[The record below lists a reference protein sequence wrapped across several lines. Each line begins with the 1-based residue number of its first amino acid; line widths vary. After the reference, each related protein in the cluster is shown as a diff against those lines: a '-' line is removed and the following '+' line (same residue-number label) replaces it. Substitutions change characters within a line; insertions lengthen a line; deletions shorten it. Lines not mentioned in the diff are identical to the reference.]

1 MFIDESGK
9 DRDSDRYL
17 KCGIGRNN
25 SKVLAIMPYIT
36 NDNKIDEEYSIIV
49 TDSYGPYIN
58 VSNTNQVEIIDL
70 FYAKIGVMSFFPV
83 RDFDFD
89 TVYSSYG
96 EYASMRK
103 ELDTNLQYDTG
114 EKYTIPYGRFFHQDG
129 KEIDTEYDYFFEN
142 LIPELTTVNKSV
154 PFINK
159 WGYIDEEKDSCENP
173 YRLNTSKIFEA
184 CNFSAN
190 TFMQKGDIMEYT
202 HSMPYYINNRYD
214 SNGDSKNE
222 YQYIVVDEQMWS
234 ASAAS
239 NRVAAWEEYFSKR
252 TRDGMDPFYKLFGDT
267 STSYFKNKRYNKK
280 YSRFLTGNNVNRS
293 TTLFRGVKFEITE
306 LENGKEVHTGKYND
320 YKFSFIYIPFAD
332 TNEDNIKNDK
342 HTVHFIKNDEFK
354 FIVGFVFFNVSTFG
368 SDQNQITD
376 IRNCNFNKTFVYAA
390 TMGYDN
396 LAYQSAI
403 SHGGGANEEGIDSMV
418 IDVEFEG
425 FLFYDDGSNS
435 GGDDE
440 PGGDSQGEVGEI
452 VSMNITV
459 PEDEENDSGIVLSTE
474 ITVPEDEENDS
485 GIVLSTEITVP
496 EDENS
501 N

>member
-1 MFIDESGK
+1 M
-9 DRDSDRYL
+9 
-17 KCGIGRNN
+17 
-25 SKVLAIMPYIT
+25 
-36 NDNKIDEEYSIIV
+36 
-49 TDSYGPYIN
+49 
-58 VSNTNQVEIIDL
+58 
-70 FYAKIGVMSFFPV
+70 
-83 RDFDFD
+83 
-89 TVYSSYG
+89 
-96 EYASMRK
+96 
-103 ELDTNLQYDTG
+103 
-114 EKYTIPYGRFFHQDG
+114 
-129 KEIDTEYDYFFEN
+129 
-142 LIPELTTVNKSV
+142 
-154 PFINK
+154 
-159 WGYIDEEKDSCENP
+159 
-173 YRLNTSKIFEA
+173 
-184 CNFSAN
+184 
-190 TFMQKGDIMEYT
+190 
-202 HSMPYYINNRYD
+202 
-214 SNGDSKNE
+214 
-222 YQYIVVDEQMWS
+222 
-234 ASAAS
+234 
-239 NRVAAWEEYFSKR
+239 
-252 TRDGMDPFYKLFGDT
+252 
-267 STSYFKNKRYNKK
+267 
-280 YSRFLTGNNVNRS
+280 TGNNVNRS

-474 ITVPEDEENDS
+474 ITVPEDE
-485 GIVLSTEITVP
+485 
-496 EDENS
+496 NS